1 MAGSVVYKMDGKITE
16 QGSFEQVFDIVYPL
30 LYRIAY
36 RITGDRNV
44 SEDLCQ
50 EAFIRYYKR
59 VIPLPNLEQ
68 AKFWLI
74 RVVKNLA
81 FNHEKRRGREKRA
94 YDRYSKEPKLPVRSG
109 ESEFLRSEGA
119 RIVQE
124 ALKKLPFNLRT
135 AIVLREYGDLSYR
148 EISKVI
154 GISEA
159 NVKIRVF
166 RAREQ
171 LRKHLDKEDVDV
183 S

>member
-1 MAGSVVYKMDGKITE
+1 MAGIVVYKMGKKQTE
-16 QGSFEQVFDIVYPL
+16 PGNFEHVYDAAYPL
-30 LYRIAY
+30 LYRIAL
-36 RITGDRNV
+36 RITGDESI

-59 VIPLPNLEQ
+59 IIPFPDLDQ
-68 AKFWLI
+68 AKYWLI

-81 FNHEKRRGREKRA
+81 FNREKRRGREQKA
-94 YDRYSKEPKLPVRSG
+94 NYRYSKELTSSTRSG
-109 ESEFLRSEGA
+109 EAELLRSESA

-124 ALKKLPFNLRT
+124 ALKRLPFNLRT
-135 AIVLREYGDLSYR
+135 AVVLREYGDLSYR
-148 EISKVI
+148 DIARVL

-159 NVKIRVF
+159 NVKVRVF

-171 LRKHLDKEDVDV
+171 LKKHLDEEEVDV

>member
-1 MAGSVVYKMDGKITE
+1 MAGGVVFKMGGKKTE
-16 QGSFEQVFDIVYPL
+16 QGSFEQVFDVVYPL

-36 RITGDRNV
+36 RITGDGNI

-59 VIPLPNLEQ
+59 VIPLPSLEQ
-68 AKFWLI
+68 ARFWLI

-81 FNHEKRRGREKRA
+81 YNHEKRRGREKRA
-94 YDRYSKEPKLPVRSG
+94 YDRYSKEPKSSVRSG
-109 ESEFLRSEGA
+109 ESELLRSEGA

-148 EISKVI
+148 EISKI
-154 GISEA
+154 MGISES
-159 NVKIRVF
+159 NVKVRVF
-166 RAREQ
+166 RARER
-171 LRKHLDKEDVDV
+171 LRKCLDEEDVDV

>member
-1 MAGSVVYKMDGKITE
+1 MGTKLTEPEKFEHVYA
-16 QGSFEQVFDIVYPL
+16 VVYPL
-30 LYRIAY
+30 LYRIAF
-36 RITGDRNV
+36 RITGDENI

-59 VIPLPNLEQ
+59 VIPLPNVDQ

-81 FNHEKRRGREKRA
+81 FNHEKRRGREKKA
-94 YDRYSKEPKLPVRSG
+94 YYRYSQEPVTRMRSG
-109 ESEFLRSEGA
+109 ESELLRSESA
-119 RIVQE
+119 KIVQE

-135 AIVLREYGDLSYR
+135 VIVLREYGNLSYR
-148 EISKVI
+148 EIAKVV
-154 GISEA
+154 GITES
-159 NVKIRVF
+159 NVKVRVF

-171 LRKHLDKEDVDV
+171 LKKYLDEEEVDV

>member
-1 MAGSVVYKMDGKITE
+1 MGKNQTKPGNFEYVYDIT
-16 QGSFEQVFDIVYPL
+16 YPL
-30 LYRIAY
+30 LYRIAF
-36 RITGDRNV
+36 RITGDENI

-59 VIPLPNLEQ
+59 VIPLPDQDQ
-68 AKFWLI
+68 ARYWLI

-81 FNHEKRRGREKRA
+81 FNHEKRRGRELKA
-94 YDRYSKEPKLPVRSG
+94 NYKYSKEFNSPTRSG
-109 ESEFLRSEGA
+109 ETELLRNESA
-119 RIVQE
+119 RIVQR

-148 EISKVI
+148 DIAKVL
-154 GISEA
+154 GISES
-159 NVKIRVF
+159 NVKVRVF

-171 LRKHLDKEDVDV
+171 LKKHLDEEEVDV